1 MKGNLQHI
9 GISLCGWWLLLLA
22 CAPTPKDVVKVEQKA
37 PMYPDYA
44 GVTVPVNIAPLN
56 FLLREDCQAV
66 WAEASCSE
74 QKLEAKS
81 RGNEVKF
88 NMKDWKRLMAAASGQ
103 TINVTVA
110 AKIDGQWQEYLPFEI
125 YVSPDSID
133 PYLTYRLI
141 EPDYEVFSRLQI
153 RERCIENFNER
164 SICDYNEVGNR
175 CMNCHTYGKNRP
187 DLSFLYVRGEG
198 GGFILNKDGQLRKL
212 SMKTDDMV
220 SGSVYAQ
227 FSPDGNWVVFSTNI
241 IVPAFHANP
250 AKRLEVFDTKSN
262 VYVANLST
270 NEIVRSPLLVDS
282 TKLAT
287 FPTFSPDGQS
297 IYFCMAQGPGDPRT
311 LDSLQYSLCRISF
324 DQATGAVGAMIDTIV
339 EARMGE
345 KRSVSHPRISP
356 DGKRALYAV
365 ANYGTF
371 PIWHPEADQQMIDLA
386 TGEINTLDIVNSEKS
401 DTYHSWSSSGRWFVF
416 ASKRDDGL
424 YGKPYFCHVADDG
437 TVSKPFVLPQK
448 EPGFYDNN
456 LKSFNAPELGIG
468 PVPFS
473 PKDIATI
480 LATPSEPMK

>member
-1 MKGNLQHI
+1 MHKLYKAFLLI
-9 GISLCGWWLLLLA
+9 LIFAISCT
-22 CAPTPKDVVKVEQKA
+22 PTPKDAVKVEQEV
-37 PMYPDYA
+37 PMYPDYQ

-56 FLLREDCQAV
+56 FLLREDCQAA
-66 WAEASCSE
+66 WAEISYGE
-74 QKLEAKS
+74 QKLVAKS
-81 RGNEVKF
+81 RGNELKF
-88 NMKDWKRLMAAASGQ
+88 NLKDWKRLLQSASGDSLK
-103 TINVTVA
+103 VTVA
-110 AKIDGQWQEYLPFEI
+110 AKVKGHWQEYLPFEI

-153 RERCIENFNER
+153 KERCVEDFTER
-164 SICDYNEVGNR
+164 AICDYNEVGNR

-198 GGFILNKDGQLRKL
+198 GGFILNKDGKLRKL
-212 SMKTDDMV
+212 SMKTEDMV

-241 IVPAFHANP
+241 IVPAFHAKP
-250 AKRLEVFDTKSN
+250 SKRLEVFDSKSN
-262 VYVANLST
+262 VYVANLQT
-270 NEIVRSPLLVDS
+270 NEIMRSCLVVDS

-287 FPTFSPDGQS
+287 FPTFSPDGNS
-297 IYFCMAQGPGDPRT
+297 IYFCMAQGPADPRT
-311 LDSLQYSLCRISF
+311 LDSLQYSLCRVSF
-324 DQATGAVGAMIDTIV
+324 DQSTGSIGNKIDTIV
-339 EARMGE
+339 EARAGE

-356 DGKRALYAV
+356 DGKRAIYAV

-371 PIWHPEADQQMIDLA
+371 PIWHPEADQQMIDLE

-424 YGKPYFCHVADDG
+424 YGKPYFCHIDADG
-437 TVSKPFVLPQK
+437 TASKPFVLPQK

-456 LKSFNAPELGIG
+456 LKSFNTPELGTG
-468 PVPFS
+468 QVPFS
-473 PKDIATI
+473 PADIAAI
-480 LATPSEPMK
+480 LSTQSEPMQ